1 LEPNAL
7 PLRLVPAR
15 RAGED
20 RGTCSRLPEDDMHI
34 VLAAKPDAD
43 QPWITD
49 AVARLAKQTAATVSV
64 LAVDQVELERFS
76 AAPRSVFLQG
86 AREAV
91 DAAVRRLA
99 EAGVEAQGTVLSGR
113 PLERIIEFAEQQ
125 QADVIMVG
133 ASTRPAMAE
142 RLLGSVPLQLIE
154 KSSRPV
160 LVVTHPS

>member
-1 LEPNAL
+1 
-7 PLRLVPAR
+7 
-15 RAGED
+15 
-20 RGTCSRLPEDDMHI
+20 MHI

-64 LAVDQVELERFS
+64 VAVDQVELERFS
-76 AAPRSVFLQG
+76 AAPRSLFLQG

-91 DAAVRRLA
+91 ETAVRRLA

-113 PLERIIEFAEQQ
+113 PLERIVEFAEQQ

>member
-1 LEPNAL
+1 
-7 PLRLVPAR
+7 
-15 RAGED
+15 
-20 RGTCSRLPEDDMHI
+20 MHI

-64 LAVDQVELERFS
+64 VAVDEVELERFS

-125 QADVIMVG
+125 QADVVMVG

>member
-1 LEPNAL
+1 
-7 PLRLVPAR
+7 
-15 RAGED
+15 
-20 RGTCSRLPEDDMHI
+20 MHI

>member
-1 LEPNAL
+1 
-7 PLRLVPAR
+7 
-15 RAGED
+15 
-20 RGTCSRLPEDDMHI
+20 MHI

-64 LAVDQVELERFS
+64 VAVDQVELERFS
-76 AAPRSVFLQG
+76 AAPRSLFLQG